1 MPFWSVNTAVWLVL
15 ILIFG
20 IKKGTVIQNLA
31 ILGDDRL
38 MLCDATG
45 IKKNK
50 DLMRRRR
57 QRRQDLDIIGD
68 HCRMLSDAQGI
79 NNMD

>member
-50 DLMRRRR
+50 DLMRRIRHEEHEI
-57 QRRQDLDIIGD
+57 LTYLAKTAG
-68 HCRMLSDAQGI
+68 CFVMLQVKC
-79 NNMD
+79 

>member
-57 QRRQDLDIIGD
+57 QDLDIIGD

-79 NNMD
+79 NNTD